1 MAGTESIL
9 GQYEKNVESAKSPT
23 NRVTTDK
30 DTFLKLLVA
39 QLQHQDP
46 LNPVEDKEFISQL
59 AQFTTVEE
67 LQNIRT
73 GMDSLNSS
81 YLRQQAVSASSLI
94 GNYVEAPGDKVTIAG
109 IGTDQAYSS
118 YINFNVPRDAAS
130 VTMNVYALNSDGSY
144 GRLVSSRDLGSCA
157 AGDASVQWDGR
168 DNSGNPLTDGVYAV
182 NFVAKDLDGAG
193 VYVTSSST
201 GRVIRVEM
209 AEDGNHTLVLQDL
222 RTVKFNDVKIIDDPA
237 IHESGGDST
246 LAKLQKSVAE
256 KTTAFEAAKTAAAE
270 AQTAYD
276 DAVAAGLS
284 TAEELAALDDDLKA
298 KKEALEAAEK
308 ALAAAKTALEE
319 AEKATA

>member
-9 GQYEKNVESAKSPT
+9 GQYEKNVASTQSPT
-23 NRVTTDK
+23 NKVATDK

-46 LNPVEDKEFISQL
+46 LNPVEDKEFIAQL

-73 GMDSLNSS
+73 GMDTLNTA

-130 VTMNVYALNSDGSY
+130 MTMNVYAINADGTY

-168 DNSGNPLTDGVYAV
+168 DANGNPLSDGVYAV
-182 NFVAKDLDGAG
+182 NFVAKDADGG
-193 VYVTSSST
+193 GIYVTSSST

-222 RTVKFNDVKIIDDPA
+222 RTVKFNDVKKVDDPSVY
-237 IHESGGDST
+237 ESGGDST
-246 LAKLQKSVAE
+246 LAKLQKSVTE
-256 KTTAFEAAKTAAAE
+256 KTAAFEAAKTAVTA
-270 AQTAYD
+270 AQTALD
-276 DAVAAGLS
+276 EAIASGVTD
-284 TAEELAALDDDLKA
+284 TTELEADLNTKKDALD
-298 KKEALEAAEK
+298 AAEK